1 MENKRELQL
10 AESLIP
16 EVQKVQAELLEPDVL
31 EEMSLTEYNKQK
43 QLLEA
48 KRKQLSL
55 ILDGRKLEQA
65 KRIIDS
71 MDMILDR
78 ISEGYDKEV
87 VSAMDLKF
95 LADAYDKMQKSLERI
110 SRLDSLDGDGRAAR
124 ISIKI
129 EEW

>member
-1 MENKRELQL
+1 MANKRELQL

-31 EEMSLTEYNKQK
+31 EGMSLTEYNEQK

>member
-1 MENKRELQL
+1 MANKRELQL

-55 ILDGRKLEQA
+55 MLDGRKLEQA